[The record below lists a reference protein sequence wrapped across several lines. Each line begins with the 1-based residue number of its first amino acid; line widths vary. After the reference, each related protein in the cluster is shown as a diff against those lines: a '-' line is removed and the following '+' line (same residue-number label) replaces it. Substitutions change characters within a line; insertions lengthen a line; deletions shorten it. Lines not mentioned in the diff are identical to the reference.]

1 MSKENLIQRVEEALN
16 TIRPHL
22 ISDGGDIKVVDITAD
37 NKVLVKLLGSCESCP
52 MSFMTMKAGVE
63 MSIKSLVPEITSI
76 EAISNEQLAAMQ
88 LEVVE

>member
-1 MSKENLIQRVEEALN
+1 MSKENLIQRVEAALN

-22 ISDGGDIKVVDITAD
+22 ISDGGDIKVVDITPD

-76 EAISNEQLAAMQ
+76 EAISNEQLAAMH

>member
-1 MSKENLIQRVEEALN
+1 MSKENLIQRVEAALN

-22 ISDGGDIKVVDITAD
+22 ISDGGDIKVVDITPD

-88 LEVVE
+88 LEVAE

>member
-22 ISDGGDIKVVDITAD
+22 ISDGGDIKVVDITPD

>member
-1 MSKENLIQRVEEALN
+1 MSKQNLIQRVEAALN

-22 ISDGGDIKVVDITAD
+22 ISDGGDIKVVDITPD

>member
-1 MSKENLIQRVEEALN
+1 MSKENLIQRVEAALN

-22 ISDGGDIKVVDITAD
+22 ISDGGDIKVVDITTD

-76 EAISNEQLAAMQ
+76 ESISNEQLAAMQ
-88 LEVVE
+88 LEVAE

>member
-1 MSKENLIQRVEEALN
+1 MSKENLIQRVEAALN

-22 ISDGGDIKVVDITAD
+22 ISDGGDIKVVDITTD

-88 LEVVE
+88 LEVAE

>member
-22 ISDGGDIKVVDITAD
+22 ISDGGDIRVVDITTD

-88 LEVVE
+88 LEVAE

>member
-1 MSKENLIQRVEEALN
+1 MSKKALIQRVEAALN

-22 ISDGGDIKVVDITAD
+22 KSDGGDISVVDITDD

-63 MSIKSLVPEITSI
+63 MSIRSAVPEITGI
-76 EAISNEQLAAMQ
+76 EAISNEQLAAME
-88 LEVVE
+88 LATIN

>member
-22 ISDGGDIKVVDITAD
+22 ISDGGDIRVVDITTD

>member
-1 MSKENLIQRVEEALN
+1 MSKENLIQRVEAALN

-22 ISDGGDIKVVDITAD
+22 ISDGGDIKVVDITPD

-88 LEVVE
+88 LEVI

>member
-1 MSKENLIQRVEEALN
+1 MSKQNLIQRVEAALN

-22 ISDGGDIKVVDITAD
+22 ISDGGDIKVVDITPD

-88 LEVVE
+88 LEVAE

>member
-22 ISDGGDIKVVDITAD
+22 ISDGGDIKVVDITPD

-76 EAISNEQLAAMQ
+76 EAISNEQLAAMH

>member
-1 MSKENLIQRVEEALN
+1 MSKENLIQRVEAALN

-22 ISDGGDIKVVDITAD
+22 ISDGGDIKVVDITPD

>member
-1 MSKENLIQRVEEALN
+1 MSKENLIQRVEAALN

-22 ISDGGDIKVVDITAD
+22 ISDGGDIKVVDITPD

-76 EAISNEQLAAMQ
+76 ESISNEQLAAMQ
-88 LEVVE
+88 LEVAE